1 MDYGLYGLGL
11 AYRGMV
17 AAQASLNTVAN
28 NLANANTEGYSRQRV
43 EAAPAPSTLVQSMG
57 TEVSLSQLGGGVDVR
72 KIIRNRDEFLDVRMR
87 AEITDEGYSTT
98 LKEQINFLETQFQEP
113 GPNGLSGVISSYF
126 SAWDQLA
133 VNPESSAAR
142 SEVRQIGLSVANT
155 FRNLYDNIKKMRTEA
170 DAQISNAIVEVNAYI
185 EQVVDLN
192 KEISATRTLGSEP
205 NSLMDRRDLIVEK
218 MSRLVRVQTSL
229 QEDGKLFVFIGGRAL
244 VDGDKAEFLSQI
256 PSAEKTLL
264 DVAYRGA
271 AIPAEGL
278 GGKLHALLEM
288 RDSIIGRPA
297 LATRTNADR
306 EGGVATGQALAGLE
320 DTTDGI
326 LYQLDVLANEF
337 AARVNTIHAYGS
349 PLDTSGHNPPGAL
362 NGLPSSRP
370 SSGTLTPDQVEQAL
384 ASAKKPNFFFANA
397 ATKPGMILQPSKP
410 GFIGAGQIDLS
421 ADILAGNAGLNRI
434 ASGKAPTV
442 DPVTG
447 TATYPGPGDNTAAK
461 EIALLRSTPM
471 FGTAT
476 ETFGDRY
483 RTFLSDL
490 GVKGQFSDRM
500 AQNQLNLIEHLKA
513 QREQTSGVNFDQEM
527 SDMVRYQHAY
537 NASAKII
544 NMLDQALDKLI
555 NGMPPGR

>member
-1 MDYGLYGLGL
+1 MDYGLYGLGI
-11 AYRGMV
+11 AHRGMV

-72 KIIRNRDEFLDVRMR
+72 RIIRNRDEFLDVRMR
-87 AEITDEGYSTT
+87 AEVTDEGYATT

-170 DAQISNAIVEVNAYI
+170 DAEVSNAIVEINSYI
-185 EQVVDLN
+185 DQVVDLN
-192 KEISATRTLGSEP
+192 KEIAATRTLGSEP

-244 VDGDKAEFLSQI
+244 VDGDRAEHLEQI
-256 PSAEKTLL
+256 PASEKSLMN
-264 DVAYRGA
+264 VAYRGS
-271 AIPAEGL
+271 AILPEGL

-288 RDSIIGRPA
+288 RDAIIGRPA
-297 LATRTNADR
+297 LATRPNADR
-306 EGGVATGQALAGLE
+306 VGEVSTGNALAGLG
-320 DTTDGI
+320 DTPEGI
-326 LYQLDVLANEF
+326 LYQLDMLANEF
-337 AARVNTIHAYGS
+337 SARVNTLHAYGT
-349 PLDTSGHNPPGAL
+349 PLDTTGFTRPGPD
-362 NGLPSSRP
+362 NGLPVDRPATGILSSA
-370 SSGTLTPDQVEQAL
+370 QFEQAL
-384 ASAKKPNFFFANA
+384 ASGKKPNFFFANA
-397 ATKPGMILQPSKP
+397 ATKPGVTLLPSQP

-421 ADILAGNAGLNRI
+421 AEILAGNAGLNKI
-434 ASGKAPTV
+434 ASGKAPYKHG
-442 DPVTG
+442 VTG
-447 TATYPGPGDNTAAK
+447 QLTDPGPGDNDTAK
-461 EIALLRSTPM
+461 QIALLRSTPM
-471 FGTAT
+471 FGTTT
-476 ETFGDRY
+476 ETLGDRY

-490 GVKGQFSDRM
+490 GVKGQFTDRM
-500 AQNQLNLIEHLKA
+500 AQNQLNLIEHLKS